1 MSDLERIRK
10 LAQEQRRREGQ
21 VESMQNDLAAMEKNL
36 RQISDEE
43 LPNAMDTI
51 GVTEVVTED
60 GLKVTVADDFTAS
73 ASKRN
78 FPAVMEH
85 LERLNAT
92 GLVKHELVVPFD
104 KDKDVEAAEL
114 KALLESEG
122 YAVND
127 KQDINTSSLKAFV
140 KEQLQAG
147 TIGPSDLPTFGVF
160 TFRRAKIKEA

>member
-10 LAQEQRRREGQ
+10 LAQEQRNLE
-21 VESMQNDLAAMEKNL
+21 NDLEAAQRTVDAVSKHL

-60 GLKVTVADDFTAS
+60 GLKVTVTDDFTAS

-104 KDKDVEAAEL
+104 KDKDAEAKEL
-114 KALLESEG
+114 LDRLTADG
-122 YAVND
+122 FAVKD

-147 TIGPSDLPTFGVF
+147 TIGPSDLPTFGLF
-160 TFRRAKIKEA
+160 AFRRAKIKS